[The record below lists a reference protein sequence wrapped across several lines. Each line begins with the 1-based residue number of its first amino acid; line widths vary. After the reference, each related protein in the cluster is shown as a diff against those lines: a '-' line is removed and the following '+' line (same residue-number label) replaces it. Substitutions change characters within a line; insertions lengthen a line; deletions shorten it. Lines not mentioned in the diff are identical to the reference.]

1 MTVNE
6 MHLQFKVG
14 VDKTDSQNSANFTPA
29 EIDIYLSDAQEQF
42 IEQRAYG
49 NNTKRE
55 SAEETQQRVKNLQ
68 SIVYNATITPLAPSS
83 DNKPNGVFVTLP
95 SDYRHALEE
104 EVLVSYV
111 DCNNVIQQQRVPVV
125 ALQHD
130 KYARAVT
137 NPFSKPNVN
146 KVYRL
151 PYGRFNNAEHF
162 EIISSPGYSIVNYYL
177 RYLKNPAKI
186 NLAARII
193 PPAVTPYG
201 LSQGTDQGELVD
213 EAYREIIR
221 MAVRNALG
229 DIESPRTQESMQRL
243 TEIE

>member
-6 MHLQFKVG
+6 MHLQFKIG
-14 VDKTDSQNSANFTPA
+14 VDKTDSLNSANFTPA

-68 SIVYNATITPLAPSS
+68 SIVRNQTITPLAPTA

-111 DCNNVIQQQRVPVV
+111 DCNNAVQQQRVPVV

-137 NPFSKPNVN
+137 NPFSKPNTN

-151 PYGRFNNAEHF
+151 PFGRFNNAEHF
-162 EIISSPGYSIVNYYL
+162 EIISSTDYSIVAYYL

-186 NLAARII
+186 NQANRILPVPSINGSQEGDLA
-193 PPAVTPYG
+193 
-201 LSQGTDQGELVD
+201 D

-229 DIESPRTQESMQRL
+229 DIESPRTQESIQRL

>member
-29 EIDIYLSDAQEQF
+29 EIDLYLSDAQEQF

-49 NNTKRE
+49 NNSKKE

-68 SIVYNATITPLAPSS
+68 SIVYNATITPLPPSA
-83 DNKPNGVFVTLP
+83 DNKPDGVFVTLP

-111 DCNNVIQQQRVPVV
+111 DCNNVIQQQRVSVV

-130 KYARAVT
+130 KYAKAVT
-137 NPFSKPNVN
+137 NPFSKPNLN

-162 EIISSPGYSIVNYYL
+162 EILSSPGYSVVNYYL
-177 RYLKNPAKI
+177 RYLKNPTKI
-186 NLAARII
+186 DLAQRLT
-193 PPAVTPYG
+193 PPG
-201 LSQGTDQGELVD
+201 LPGTAQGELVD

>member
-14 VDKTDSQNSANFTPA
+14 VDKTDSLNSANFTPA

-49 NNTKRE
+49 NNFKRE
-55 SAEETQQRVKNLQ
+55 SVEESRQRVKNLQ
-68 SIVYNATITPLAPSS
+68 SIVKNAQITPLAFQVE
-83 DNKPNGVFVTLP
+83 NKPNGLFVTLP

-104 EVLVSYV
+104 EVSLTYL
-111 DCNNVIQQQRVPVV
+111 DCNGQPQTTRVPVI
-125 ALQHD
+125 ALSHD
-130 KYARAVT
+130 KYGKTVT
-137 NPFSKPNVN
+137 NPFSKPNTN

-151 PYGRFNNAEHF
+151 PFGRFSNAEHF
-162 EIISSPGYSIVNYYL
+162 EIISSPGYTINTYYL

-186 NLAARII
+186 DLAQRLT
-193 PPAVTPYG
+193 PPG
-201 LSQGTDQGELVD
+201 LPGSAQGDLVD

-243 TEIE
+243 NEIE